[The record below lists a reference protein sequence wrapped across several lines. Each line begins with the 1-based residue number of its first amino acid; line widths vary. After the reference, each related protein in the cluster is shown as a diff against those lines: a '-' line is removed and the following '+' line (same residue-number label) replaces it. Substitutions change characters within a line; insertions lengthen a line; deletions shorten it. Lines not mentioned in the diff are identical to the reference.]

1 MNYTVKL
8 SNSPEE
14 LKEILFL
21 RYEILRKPW
30 NQPASTATDDLESAS
45 FNAYIADENGTIIA
59 CARLQ
64 ENENKA
70 GQIRFMAVREDQQ
83 GKGLGKLLVRF
94 LEEKAKEKNLKRIEL
109 QARENAVHF
118 YKNCGY
124 KIEKETFLL
133 WDIIQHYLMAKN
145 V

>member
-30 NQPASTATDDLESAS
+30 NQPASTATDDLESVS
-45 FNAYIADENGTIIA
+45 FNAYIPDENGTIIA

-94 LEEKAKEKNLKRIEL
+94 LEERAKEKNLKRIEL

-118 YKNCGY
+118 YKSCGY